1 MTIDINSLQTP
12 STTVTVDP
20 SDNLFAE
27 LGKNTYDYKDLLSE
41 LIDNSL
47 AARGDVKP
55 VRVVID
61 IYTDANGRP
70 GEFRIK
76 DNALGIPASRLG
88 MAITPAGIQSANS
101 LNEHGLGMKQ
111 AVSALGDLKYL
122 ATKTRDEQKGRLVK
136 KFQFG
141 EVPVYETEFDG
152 ESGTEIAI
160 TNLSPIVLANPTSI
174 SRTLSK
180 YLGARYRRFLRPD
193 NKLLDLT
200 INIKKQFSDQ
210 ISNYWEIKEVKP
222 IYFHPNSR
230 SNKPV
235 IMKYSVSGVGW
246 KAELTFGYAPQESEY
261 AEMGIDPP
269 TKFDPYQVSM
279 SRQGLDVILHDR
291 VILFHQ
297 LSELGFVPL
306 RHPDYNSVRGE
317 IDLIEGFSTAITKNS
332 IIYDNNFRDCI
343 EEIASI
349 LKGEKTGPDG
359 QKKSYLTLRSYPDQ
373 IPEKLLRDR
382 LAAWLQSNP
391 LHQRSDVKTEY
402 VVQGIEGYIDILA
415 DREAWELKTDQAD
428 ARDVYQLFMYMD
440 VGKFDKGFLIAKSF
454 TTGAKTAADH
464 VKSKHQK
471 EIKLSTIDQF
481 PIAHQPTT
489 AEREEYY

>member
-1 MTIDINSLQTP
+1 MTINISSLQTP
-12 STTVTVDP
+12 ASTVKVDP
-20 SDNLFAE
+20 SDNIFAE

-47 AARGDVKP
+47 AARGNVKP

-61 IYTDANGRP
+61 VYTDSNGRP
-70 GEFRIK
+70 VEFVVR
-76 DNALGIPASRLG
+76 DNAQGIPSDKLG
-88 MAITPAGIQSANS
+88 AAITPAGIRSTNS

-122 ATKTRDEQKGRLVK
+122 ATKTRDESKARLVL

-141 EVPVYETEFDG
+141 EVPVYESELDG

-160 TNLSPIVLANPTSI
+160 TNLSPIVIANPTSI
-174 SRTLSK
+174 SRSLSK

-200 INIKKQFSDQ
+200 INIKKQFSEQ
-210 ISNYWEIKEVKP
+210 ITNYWEIKEVKP
-222 IYFHPNSR
+222 NYFHPNTR
-230 SNKPV
+230 TNRPV
-235 IMKYSVSGVGW
+235 ILKYSISGEGW

-261 AEMGIDPP
+261 PEMGIDSP
-269 TKFDPYQVSM
+269 TKFDPYYVSLN
-279 SRQGLDVILHDR
+279 RQGLDIILHDR

-297 LSELGFVPL
+297 LSELGFVPV
-306 RHPDYNSVRGE
+306 RHSDYNSVRGE

-349 LKGEKTGPDG
+349 LKGDKTGPDG

-391 LHQRSDVKTEY
+391 LHQRSDVKTEF

-415 DREAWELKTDQAD
+415 DNETWELKTDQAD

-440 VGKFDKGFLIAKSF
+440 VGNFDKGFLVAKSF
-454 TTGAKTAADH
+454 TTGAQTAADH
-464 VKSKHQK
+464 VKAKHGK
-471 EIKLSTIDQF
+471 EIKLSTIEQF
-481 PIAHQPTT
+481 PIGHQPTT
-489 AEREEYY
+489 AEREDYY